1 LGRERKARSRSTN
14 IPNSSVIDFMR
25 NKTWLHIAIGLILI
39 YVGYI
44 LWAKFA
50 KVIGQPPIK
59 LSETG
64 EFWLFFSAI
73 FAFTIQVFVEDE
85 QNTTAK
91 SDVAP
96 DSERQA

>member
-1 LGRERKARSRSTN
+1 
-14 IPNSSVIDFMR
+14 MR
-25 NKTWLHIAIGLILI
+25 GKTWLNIAIGLMLT
-39 YVGYI
+39 YAGYI

-73 FAFTIQVFVEDE
+73 FAFTMQVFVEDE
-85 QNTTAK
+85 QNTALQ
-91 SDVAP
+91 SDAAH
-96 DSERQA
+96 DSEHKS